1 MDSSP
6 IDRQK
11 TARDLVSA
19 RQTIDLLKSQLRANM
34 VEKDYWEAR
43 LSEMG
48 TLLDTLIE
56 DHSASNQQGRLAA
69 LYEVSKVIGSSLEL
83 AKVLDQVMDAIIKLT
98 GAERG
103 FLLLFDQEGELE
115 VKAARNV
122 DKETLKEAEE
132 FAISRSVIQVVAD
145 TGEQVVTT
153 NATEDPRF
161 AAQASVVAHSLRS
174 IQCVP
179 LRARGKTIGVVYV
192 DNRIRSGVFDE
203 ADLDMLSAF
212 ATQAAIAI
220 ENARLFT
227 MTDEAL
233 AARVKE
239 LSTMQEINRQL
250 NETLNFNKVMGLTL
264 DWAVKV
270 TKASDGII
278 GLIDLEEGQT
288 KIIAQHGEAPEHIE
302 ALVEGTR
309 EPTTIS
315 GLLTVPL
322 QREGRIIGVIALNRR
337 DGTNFERDD
346 LDFVSRLADHAVIS
360 IENARLYEAVQKA
373 NQAKTE
379 FVSVMTHE
387 LRLPMTSIKGYAEML
402 EMTGELT
409 EKQVRFIDIIQGSVQ
424 RMSILISD
432 LSDISRI
439 ESGRLKVDIEKS
451 VDFKA
456 LVKEALSPLQAEIDR
471 REHKLVVDIPDDL
484 PAVKADS
491 QRLQQILTN
500 LVSNAYKYTPNGG
513 TITVQ
518 TKSDNQTVTC
528 MVKDTGIGMTEEEVK
543 KLFNKFWRSE
553 EGYVRDQPGT
563 GLGLAIAKNLIEM
576 QGGEMSVESKKG
588 AGTTFSFTI
597 PICPEEKK

>member
-1 MDSSP
+1 MDPSP

-11 TARDLVSA
+11 TARDLASA
-19 RQTIDLLKSQLRANM
+19 RQTIDLLKSQLRASM
-34 VEKDYWEAR
+34 IEKDYWNAR
-43 LSEMG
+43 LNELG
-48 TLLDTLIE
+48 TLLDTLIV
-56 DHSASNQQGRLAA
+56 DHKASDQQGRLAA

-83 AKVLDQVMDAIIKLT
+83 DKVLDQVMDAIIKLT

-103 FLLLFDQEGELE
+103 FLMLFDQEGELE
-115 VKAARNV
+115 FKAARNV
-122 DKETLKEAEE
+122 DKETLNEAEE
-132 FAISRSVIQVVAD
+132 FAISRSVIKIVAD

-179 LRARGKTIGVVYV
+179 LRARGENIGVIYV
-192 DNRIRSGVFDE
+192 DNRVRSGVFDE

-233 AARVKE
+233 AARVEE

-264 DWAVKV
+264 DWAVRS
-270 TKASDGII
+270 TKATDGII
-278 GLIDLEEGQT
+278 GLIDIEEGQT
-288 KIIAQHGEAPEHIE
+288 KIIAQHGEAPGRVE
-302 ALVEGTR
+302 ALVEGSR

-322 QREGRIIGVIALNRR
+322 QREGRIIGVIALNRK
-337 DGTNFERDD
+337 DGSDFERDD
-346 LDFVSRLADHAVIS
+346 MEFVSRLADHAVIS

-387 LRLPMTSIKGYAEML
+387 LRLPMTSIKGYAEMM
-402 EMTGELT
+402 EMGGELN
-409 EKQVRFIDIIQGSVQ
+409 EKQLRFLEIIQSSIQ
-424 RMSILISD
+424 RMSVQISD

-439 ESGRLKVDIEKS
+439 ESGRLQMDIEEK
-451 VDFKA
+451 VDFKS
-456 LVKEALSPLQAEIDR
+456 LVQEVISPLQAEIDN

-484 PAVKADS
+484 PYVKADP
-491 QRLQQILTN
+491 RRVQQVLTN
-500 LVSNAYKYTPNGG
+500 LISNAYKYTPNGG
-513 TITVQ
+513 TITIQ
-518 TKSDNQTVTC
+518 TQNDAETITC
-528 MVKDTGIGMTEEEVK
+528 RVKDSGVGMTEEEVE

-553 EGYVRDQPGT
+553 DAYVRDQPGT
-563 GLGLAIAKNLIEM
+563 GLGLAITKNLVEM
-576 QGGEMSVESKKG
+576 QGGEISVESKKG
-588 AGTTFSFTI
+588 DGTTFSFTI
-597 PICPEEKK
+597 PICPEGKE

>member
-1 MDSSP
+1 MSP

-34 VEKDYWEAR
+34 VERDYWEAR
-43 LSEMG
+43 LGELG
-48 TLLDTLIE
+48 TLLETLID
-56 DHSASNQQGRLAA
+56 DHKASDQRGRLAA

-83 AKVLDQVMDAIIKLT
+83 DKVLDQVMDAIITLT

-103 FLLLFDQEGELE
+103 FLMLFDQEGELE

-122 DKETLKEAEE
+122 DKKTLDEGDE
-132 FAISRSVIQVVAD
+132 FAISRSVIKVVAD
-145 TGEQVVTT
+145 SGEQVVTT

-179 LRARGKTIGVVYV
+179 LRARGDTIGVVYV

-233 AARVKE
+233 AARVEE

-264 DWAVKV
+264 DWAVKS
-270 TKASDGII
+270 TKATDGII
-278 GLIDLEEGQT
+278 GLIDVEEGQT
-288 KIIAQHGEAPEHIE
+288 KIIAQHGEAPGRIE
-302 ALVEGTR
+302 ALVEGSR
-309 EPTTIS
+309 EPTTVT

-322 QREGRIIGVIALNRR
+322 QREGRIIGVIALSRK
-337 DGTNFERDD
+337 DGSAFERDD

-402 EMTGELT
+402 EMTGTLT
-409 EKQVRFIDIIQGSVQ
+409 EKQLRFIEIIQGSIQ
-424 RMSILISD
+424 RMSVQISD

-439 ESGRLKVDIEKS
+439 ESGRLQIDVENN
-451 VDFKA
+451 VDFKS
-456 LVKEALSPLQAEIDR
+456 LVEEVASPLQAEIDR

-484 PAVKADS
+484 PRVKADPR
-491 QRLQQILTN
+491 RLQQILTN

-518 TKSDNQTVTC
+518 TQNDDKVVTC
-528 MVKDTGIGMTEEEVK
+528 LVRDTGVGMTEEELE

-553 EGYVRDQPGT
+553 DAYVRDQPGT
-563 GLGLAIAKNLIEM
+563 GLGLAIAKNLVEM
-576 QGGEMSVESKKG
+576 QGGEMLVESQKG

-597 PICPEEKK
+597 PMSAEVKE

>member
-1 MDSSP
+1 MDPSP

-11 TARDLVSA
+11 TARDLASA
-19 RQTIDLLKSQLRANM
+19 RQTIDLLKSQLRASM
-34 VEKDYWEAR
+34 IEKDYWNAR
-43 LSEMG
+43 LNELG
-48 TLLDTLIE
+48 TLLDTLIV
-56 DHSASNQQGRLAA
+56 DHKASDQQGRLAA

-83 AKVLDQVMDAIIKLT
+83 DKVLDQVMDAIIKLT

-103 FLLLFDQEGELE
+103 FLMLFDQEGELE
-115 VKAARNV
+115 FKAARNV
-122 DKETLKEAEE
+122 DKETLNEAEE
-132 FAISRSVIQVVAD
+132 FAISRSVIKIVAD

-179 LRARGKTIGVVYV
+179 LRARGENIGVIYV
-192 DNRIRSGVFDE
+192 DNRVRSGVFDE

-233 AARVKE
+233 AARVEE

-264 DWAVKV
+264 DWAVRS
-270 TKASDGII
+270 TKATDGII
-278 GLIDLEEGQT
+278 GLIDIEEGQT
-288 KIIAQHGEAPEHIE
+288 KIIAQHGEAPGRVE
-302 ALVEGTR
+302 ALVEGSR

-322 QREGRIIGVIALNRR
+322 QREGRIIGVIALNRK
-337 DGTNFERDD
+337 DGSDFERDD
-346 LDFVSRLADHAVIS
+346 MEFVSRLADHAVIS

-387 LRLPMTSIKGYAEML
+387 LRLPMTSIKGYAEMM
-402 EMTGELT
+402 EMGGDLN
-409 EKQVRFIDIIQGSVQ
+409 EKQLRFLEIIQSSIQ
-424 RMSILISD
+424 RMSVQISD

-439 ESGRLKVDIEKS
+439 ESGRLQMDIEEK
-451 VDFKA
+451 VDFKS
-456 LVKEALSPLQAEIDR
+456 LVQEVISPLQAEIDN

-484 PAVKADS
+484 PYVKADP
-491 QRLQQILTN
+491 RRVQQVLTN
-500 LVSNAYKYTPNGG
+500 LISNAYKYTPNGG
-513 TITVQ
+513 TITIQ
-518 TKSDNQTVTC
+518 TQNDAETITC
-528 MVKDTGIGMTEEEVK
+528 RVKDSGVGMTEEEVE

-553 EGYVRDQPGT
+553 DAYVRDQPGT
-563 GLGLAIAKNLIEM
+563 GLGLAITKNLVEM
-576 QGGEMSVESKKG
+576 QGGEISVESKKG
-588 AGTTFSFTI
+588 DGTTFSFTI
-597 PICPEEKK
+597 PICPEGKE